1 MNINT
6 VIELIGYA
14 GSVLVVVSMLMTSL
28 KKLRIVNTAGCVVFA
43 TYALIIKS
51 YPTAGM
57 QVALIIIN
65 MINLYKLMNTK
76 RDYRVVELPV
86 NDSILT
92 YYAHI
97 YRKDIE
103 LFFPGIFESINTQDE
118 KTKVYLVL
126 NGPTAAGVML
136 AEKYDSTLEVKLDY
150 TIPAYRDTS
159 VGKFLYDYLAKNDIK
174 QLSVKTEVP
183 EHGIY
188 LKKMGFVQTNG
199 LYKKTL

>member
-1 MNINT
+1 MNIT
-6 VIELIGYA
+6 TLIELVGYA
-14 GSVLVVVSMLMTSL
+14 GSILVVLSMLMTSL

-65 MINLYKLMNTK
+65 MINLYKLTNTK
-76 RDYRVVELPV
+76 RDYKVVELPV

-97 YRKDIE
+97 YREDIE
-103 LFFPGIFESINTQDE
+103 KFFPGVFESINTQDN

-136 AEKYDSTLEVKLDY
+136 AEKNDSTLDVKLDY
-150 TIPAYRDTS
+150 TTPAYRDTS
-159 VGKFLYDYLAKNDIK
+159 VGKFLYDYLAKNEIK
-174 QLSVKTEVP
+174 QLCVKTQVP

-188 LKKMGFVQTNG
+188 LKKMGFEEKTG